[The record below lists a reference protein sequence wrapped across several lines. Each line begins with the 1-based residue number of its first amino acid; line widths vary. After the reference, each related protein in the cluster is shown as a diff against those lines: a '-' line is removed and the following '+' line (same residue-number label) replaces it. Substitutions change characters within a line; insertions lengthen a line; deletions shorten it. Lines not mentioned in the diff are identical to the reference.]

1 MDGRQLIS
9 AKELTVDP
17 GASCTI
23 SDTGAY
29 GWITVQGEGTIGSL
43 KLQTPAM
50 IRFGE
55 MTDDEV
61 FVSAPAAAAGVPIT
75 NSGTEPLVSL
85 RYFGPDAN
93 PDAPSVGDH
102 KAN

>member
-1 MDGRQLIS
+1 
-9 AKELTVDP
+9 
-17 GASCTI
+17 
-23 SDTGAY
+23 
-29 GWITVQGEGTIGSL
+29 
-43 KLQTPAM
+43 M

-61 FVSAPAAAAGVPIT
+61 FVSAPAAAAGVTIT

-102 KAN
+102 KDN